1 MNDGQV
7 ASADGQFRLRL
18 VCTLVALAPAIMAV
32 TTWTPSG
39 YFSLPLYFWRFLA
52 PPVIAIELITIALA
66 WTAGFRPIATIAALP
81 RGIAIGIATLA
92 AIDLG
97 TALFVAVERDQALM
111 RSSMTLTH
119 LLFGLA
125 AGFLLTRYSFGAWRR
140 LWWILATG
148 GALYVAL
155 LVLYVA
161 SIANPLAFDWQHF
174 GLGVVNI
181 RHAGFY
187 VAGAAALALGIAAT
201 EERPR
206 LRWLA
211 TGMLVM
217 CCAQFF
223 WSGSRAPLISLLATS
238 LLAVALIPAVRTLR
252 LPVALGVGMI
262 GGVLISL
269 IHLPPNAPSYG
280 LVRIARSQTAETADQ
295 MASGRL
301 DLWLGGLR
309 TAFQRPIF
317 GHGESQYI
325 TIVPEAQG
333 IYYHPHNLL
342 IQLLVQWGGLGT
354 LIFIALACMA
364 WWRLFT
370 GVRNTGVRSVPVF
383 MAFNMFAIYAMF
395 DGILYFVYPSM
406 IVAFLLAAGLTST
419 RAERP
424 GAR

>member
-7 ASADGQFRLRL
+7 ASAGGQFRLRL
-18 VCTLVALAPAIMAV
+18 VCTLVALAPAIMAI
-32 TTWTPSG
+32 TTWTPGG
-39 YFSLPLYFWRFLA
+39 YFSVPLYFWRFLA
-52 PPVIAIELITIALA
+52 PPVIAIEMITIALA
-66 WTAGFRPIATIAALP
+66 WTAGFRPIATISALP
-81 RGIAIGIATLA
+81 PRIALAIAALA
-92 AIDLG
+92 AIDVG

-111 RSSMTLTH
+111 RSTMTLTH

-125 AGFLLTRYSFGAWRR
+125 AAFLFTRYRFGAWRR
-140 LWWILATG
+140 LWWMLATG
-148 GALYVAL
+148 GALYAAL
-155 LVLYVA
+155 LAAYVA
-161 SIANPLAFDWQHF
+161 SIANPLGFDWQHF

-181 RHAGFY
+181 RHASFY
-187 VAGAAALALGIAAT
+187 VAGAGALALGIAAT
-201 EERPR
+201 EARPR

-238 LLAVALIPAVRTLR
+238 VLALALIPAVQTLK

-262 GGVLISL
+262 GGALISL
-269 IHLPPNAPSYG
+269 IHVPPNAPGYG
-280 LVRIARSQTAETADQ
+280 LIRIAGSRTAGTADE

-309 TAFQRPIF
+309 ATLQRPIF

-325 TIVPEAQG
+325 TIVPEAQR
-333 IYYHPHNLL
+333 IFYHPHNAV
-342 IQLLVQWGGLGT
+342 IQALVQWGGAGA
-354 LIFIALACMA
+354 LIFVFLAGAA

-370 GVRNTGVRSVPVF
+370 GVRATGIRSVPVF
-383 MAFNMFAIYAMF
+383 MAINMFAIYAMF
-395 DGILYFVYPSM
+395 DGILFFVYPSM
-406 IVAFLLAAGLTST
+406 IVAFLLAAGLAST

-424 GAR
+424 SE